1 MGNAISPPIDS
12 ICATEVAVSP
22 QKRNAIATIVS
33 GSVVVMLLTPATA
46 QAQYL
51 DPGAGSIIV
60 QAVIA
65 VMVGATAAV
74 KIYWGKI
81 SGFLNRR
88 AKSKSQ
94 Y

>member
-1 MGNAISPPIDS
+1 M
-12 ICATEVAVSP
+12 
-22 QKRNAIATIVS
+22 VS

-46 QAQYL
+46 HAQYL

-65 VMVGATAAV
+65 VMVGVAAAV

-81 SGFLNRR
+81 SGFLGRR
-88 AKSKSQ
+88 PKSKSQ
-94 Y
+94 T